1 MVKNRSPGTRSE
13 VRTPCSPE
21 ATLAGLHCRLE
32 APRAFL
38 KEGGFESSATCSV
51 SLRIEAGGP
60 PSYATPRAS
69 FSLLLPLPVSRGD
82 PAVLHTQVKCRDS
95 AVTGHRAGDG
105 RTAHLGLA
113 LTVPEAGSL
122 TPAAA
127 RSLGRTRSLP
137 RRLSPC
143 SVRTWRGERPP
154 RP

>member
-21 ATLAGLHCRLE
+21 ATLVGLHWKP
-32 APRAFL
+32 PRAFL
-38 KEGGFESSATCSV
+38 KEGGFESSAACSV

-69 FSLLLPLPVSRGD
+69 FLLLLPLPVSRGD
-82 PAVLHTQVKCRDS
+82 PAVLHMQVKCHDS
-95 AVTGHRAGDG
+95 AVTGHRAGGG

-127 RSLGRTRSLP
+127 RSLGRTCSLP